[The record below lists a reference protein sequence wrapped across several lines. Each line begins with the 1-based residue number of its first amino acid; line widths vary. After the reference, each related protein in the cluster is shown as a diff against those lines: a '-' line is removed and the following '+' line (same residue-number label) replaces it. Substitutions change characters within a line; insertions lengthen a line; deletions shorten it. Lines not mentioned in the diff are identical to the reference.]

1 MQVAS
6 IPMDRDHMQ
15 TLAEW
20 MGSIDG
26 EDLEGTHLQ
35 KRRTV
40 TKKRGGR
47 AVMIRAKHAVHI
59 DLRCS

>member
-1 MQVAS
+1 MHQCAQIGVIIESGVQVAS

-26 EDLEGTHLQ
+26 EDLEGQPAQAPHSLPH
-35 KRRTV
+35 R
-40 TKKRGGR
+40 
-47 AVMIRAKHAVHI
+47 
-59 DLRCS
+59 S